1 MENEMDGR
9 GRLIDEE
16 ENEYIGEFKDSQKHG
31 KGRTNYKNGEV
42 YEGGKLVKFSEHL
55 LIKSCTCV

>member
-1 MENEMDGR
+1 MDGR

-42 YEGGKLVKFSEHL
+42 YEGGES
-55 LIKSCTCV
+55 